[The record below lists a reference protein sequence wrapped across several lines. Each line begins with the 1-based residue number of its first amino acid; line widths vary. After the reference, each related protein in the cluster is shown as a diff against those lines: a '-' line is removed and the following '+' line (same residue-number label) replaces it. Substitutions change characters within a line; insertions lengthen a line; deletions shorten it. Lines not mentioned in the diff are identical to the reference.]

1 MSSLYSVLN
10 SSIPGAFWSIILYL
24 YTIIKFPFYSFRN
37 VIASILT
44 YKSWFVGTTRGG
56 GNCSLSFPSNYR
68 DTMKEPRFLHQ
79 SITETLVVSLELH
92 YDKLEWT
99 KAWREG
105 AVRSLKITKI
115 SAGGASEI
123 QKHNWCIGGVKER
136 KGRRA
141 ACRMGCNALD
151 SDD

>member
-105 AVRSLKITKI
+105 AVRKWDSTTRRSLQEEPAKYRNITDVLAASRKGK
-115 SAGGASEI
+115 AG
-123 QKHNWCIGGVKER
+123 
-136 KGRRA
+136 GRRA
-141 ACRMGCNALD
+141 GWAVML
-151 SDD
+151 